1 MKKSLVT
8 SGACAT
14 TGGEVVTPFQQS
26 WLVLKNVQAR
36 LPGYEGKMIADDRR
50 KRRRDGRGFLDEPR
64 EMGPFLS
71 PTEEVLNKP
80 QNREQEVARRRR
92 PARIVRTFDS
102 PNDAT
107 NQYAHAV
114 TYALEDDAGER
125 LAEIH
130 ADGGE
135 KGENVIEEFA
145 GEVPEVH
152 RRKGYYRELIENL
165 IRHGFALE
173 SSSRNFMSDPFHKK
187 FIRTLPDD
195 IDVDTTVDSGGDSR
209 YDVHH
214 YTHMPFFPG
223 EHGPGGDWGDLRG
236 PHRITVPFFDRSSEE
251 HRPKDLE
258 VPSRIKRMNP
268 IRHRNRDIVV
278 PNEAARQILAQKDT
292 GWDHQ
297 RENVIRTLKNASRG
311 YGKGIPQQL
320 RNPSFGLVEGAPQY
334 IDNPAYGSQLFV
346 QTRLPGLY
354 ESDYK
359 QNWGG
364 PNFTQPLLPNDLASM
379 NARKRHAN
387 YIQ

>member
-1 MKKSLVT
+1 MSE
-8 SGACAT
+8 AFEQA
-14 TGGEVVTPFQQS
+14 
-26 WLVLKNVQAR
+26 WLLLKNVQAR
-36 LPGYEGKMIADDRR
+36 LPGYEGKMISDDRR
-50 KRRRDGRGFLDEPR
+50 KRQRSDGRFVDEPR

-71 PTEEVLNKP
+71 PGEAILNRP
-80 QNREQEVARRRR
+80 ENREKQVARRRR
-92 PARIVRTFDS
+92 PARIVRTFDT

-130 ADGGE
+130 ADRGGS
-135 KGENVIEEFA
+135 IEEFA
-145 GEVPEVH
+145 GEVPAVH

-173 SSSRNFMSDPFHKK
+173 SSSRNSMSDPFHKK

-195 IDVDTTVDSGGDSR
+195 IDVDTSSDDEGYSR

-214 YTHMPFFPG
+214 YSHMPFFPG

-258 VPSRIKRMNP
+258 VPSKYKRMSAL
-268 IRHRNRDIVV
+268 RHRNRNIVV
-278 PNEAARQILAQKDT
+278 PSEAAREMLARKNT
-292 GWDHQ
+292 GWDNH
-297 RENVIRTLKNASRG
+297 RESVIRSLKNAGIG
-311 YGKGIPQQL
+311 YDRRIPQQL
-320 RNPSFGLVEGAPQY
+320 RNPSFGLREDAPQY
-334 IDNPAYGSQLFV
+334 LDNPAYGSQLFV
-346 QTRLPGLY
+346 QTRLPGKY
-354 ESDYK
+354 ESDYER
-359 QNWGG
+359 NWGG
-364 PNFTQPLLPNDLASM
+364 PNLTQPLLPLDTASIA
-379 NARKRHAN
+379 AREKHAN